1 MATSNSNTA
10 PDVSGRRVRRVA
22 EWLGLTPEI
31 VRVSVAMLVMGLG
44 ENLWR
49 RFLPKYL
56 ESLGA
61 PITAIG
67 LFGTAEDFLD
77 GVYQYPGG
85 FVADRYGRRRALLLF
100 VSLAAIGYAIYWVL
114 PVWQLAFVG
123 LALVMAWTSMANPTL
138 FAVVGDALP
147 RAKRTM

>member
-1 MATSNSNTA
+1 VDDTEGLR
-10 PDVSGRRVRRVA
+10 PRRERAV
-22 EWLGLTPEI
+22 EYFGLTPEI
-31 VRVSVAMLVMGLG
+31 VAVSASMFLLGCG

-67 LFGTAEDFLD
+67 AFGTTEDFLD

-85 FVADRYGRRRALLLF
+85 WIADRYGRRFALIAF
-100 VSLAAIGYAIYWVL
+100 ISLAAIGKNSHTGCFRGQRYT
-114 PVWQLAFVG
+114 Q
-123 LALVMAWTSMANPTL
+123 TL
-138 FAVVGDALP
+138 Y
-147 RAKRTM
+147 RR

>member
-1 MATSNSNTA
+1 MRPGNSVRPARPSRA
-10 PDVSGRRVRRVA
+10 PRERALGSRARAA

-31 VRVSVAMLVMGLG
+31 VAVSAATFVMGLG

-56 ESLGA
+56 ESFGA

-85 FVADRYGRRRALLLF
+85 WIADRYGRRRALLLF
-100 VSLAAIGYAIYWVL
+100 V
-114 PVWQLAFVG
+114 
-123 LALVMAWTSMANPTL
+123 
-138 FAVVGDALP
+138 
-147 RAKRTM
+147 